1 MYRSEADV
9 SDETH
14 LRLLSEVSF
23 ATCEVCEIVV
33 FECLFWESLC
43 DNLELIECQK
53 ALRVLGAFLFFSS
66 AFLGTCEVLVR
77 VGRRRKSN
85 VSDLSVSVF
94 LHTGHMFCVAV
105 RFACWSFVWVMG
117 QFHEAQLK
125 QSSSCSLFGAMS

>member
-1 MYRSEADV
+1 MKRSEADV

-14 LRLLSEVSF
+14 LRLLSEALF
-23 ATCEVCEIVV
+23 ATCEVCETVV

-77 VGRRRKSN
+77 LGDGATR
-85 VSDLSVSVF
+85 
-94 LHTGHMFCVAV
+94 MF
-105 RFACWSFVWVMG
+105 
-117 QFHEAQLK
+117 QI
-125 QSSSCSLFGAMS
+125 